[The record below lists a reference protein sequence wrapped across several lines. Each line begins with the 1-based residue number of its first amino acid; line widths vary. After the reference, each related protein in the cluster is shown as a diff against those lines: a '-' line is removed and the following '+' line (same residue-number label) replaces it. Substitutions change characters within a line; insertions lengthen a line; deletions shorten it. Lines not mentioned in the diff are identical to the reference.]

1 MQPILTLTPEEI
13 ESNFNKY
20 RSFFEKLGDRAEQG
34 VGMVDALGERLAL
47 CPASGRKDY
56 HNSFPGGLVEHSLRV
71 LGNAIKLSRAF
82 EWKIP
87 KESLIIGALLHD
99 IGKVG
104 DENEDYYVAAEQW
117 RQEKQGELYTY
128 SSQISYMSVPDRS
141 VYLCQHYNLILTK
154 DEFLAI
160 KLNDGWVVNENK
172 PYCLKEPMLAHVV
185 MTADYISTMQEK
197 GMLP

>member
-1 MQPILTLTPEEI
+1 MTPILKLTPEEI

-20 RSFFEKLGDRAEQG
+20 RGFFEKLGDRSTVG
-34 VGMVDALGERLAL
+34 VAMVDALGERLAL

-87 KESLIIGALLHD
+87 KDSLIIGALLHD

-104 DENEDYYVAAEQW
+104 DENEDYYVDADQW
-117 RQEKQGELYTY
+117 RKDKQGELYDY
-128 SSQISYMSVPDRS
+128 SRTIPYMSVPDRS
-141 VYLCQHYNLILTK
+141 VYLCQYHNLILSR

-160 KLNDGWVVNENK
+160 KLNDGWVVTDNK

-197 GMLP
+197 NMLP